1 MRKSTIIF
9 IVVIYIASIAA
20 ISLFGMKMSVYN
32 EFIPVTSILCLNE
45 TENGVEVIN
54 GEDNNTILKTKF
66 TEPYDK
72 NTQTGTMIQLYWR
85 VEPDNASVKNVKFVY
100 DENNSRVEFY
110 KTEDGEYTGL
120 VLFYKK
126 SMIDVTIM
134 STDGRRIY
142 KEVSLWA
149 Y

>member
-1 MRKSTIIF
+1 MKKSTIMF
-9 IVVIYIASIAA
+9 IVVIYIASITI

-45 TENGVEVIN
+45 TEDGVEVIN
-54 GEDNNTILKTKF
+54 SNHSTILKTKF
-66 TEPYDK
+66 EEPYDK
-72 NTQTGTMIQLYWR
+72 ATQTGTMIQLYWR
-85 VEPDNASVKNVKFVY
+85 VEPDNASVKNVKFIY

-110 KTEDGEYTGL
+110 QTEDGEYTGL

-126 SMIDVTIM
+126 SMIDVKIM
-134 STDGRRIY
+134 STDGRRVY
-142 KEVSLWA
+142 KEVTLWA

>member
-32 EFIPVTSILCLNE
+32 ELIPVTSILCLNE
-45 TENGVEVIN
+45 TDENVEVIN
-54 GEDNNTILKTKF
+54 NDDNTIIRTKF
-66 TEPYDK
+66 DTPYDK
-72 NTQTGTMIQLYWR
+72 TTQTGTMIQLLWR
-85 VEPDNASVKNVKFVY
+85 VEPDNASVKDVKFIY
-100 DENNSRVEFY
+100 DENNTRVEFY
-110 KTEDGEYTGL
+110 KTEEGEYTGL

-126 SMIDVTIM
+126 SMIDVKIM

-142 KEVSLWA
+142 KEVTLWA

>member
-1 MRKSTIIF
+1 MKKSTIMF
-9 IVVIYIASIAA
+9 IVVIYIASITV

-45 TENGVEVIN
+45 TEDGVEVIN
-54 GEDNNTILKTKF
+54 DNDNLILKTKF
-66 TEPYDK
+66 ETPYDK
-72 NTQTGTMIQLYWR
+72 ATQTGTMIQLYWR
-85 VEPDNASVKNVKFVY
+85 VEPDNASVKDVKFIY

-110 KTEDGEYTGL
+110 QTEDGEYTGL

-126 SMIDVTIM
+126 SMIDVKIM
-134 STDGRRIY
+134 STDGRRVY
-142 KEVSLWA
+142 KEVTLWA